1 MAKWQEMKTPLITLA
16 IGLVAGPLIASS
28 AGWMIWTKVAKAQV
42 RASVV
47 EQGASYCAARVR
59 SENSKTGALN
69 FDERSVLAGK
79 WAMLPGK
86 TELDAD
92 VSESCAFKLA
102 D

>member
-1 MAKWQEMKTPLITLA
+1 MKSPLITLA

-28 AGWMIWTKVAKAQV
+28 AGWMVWSKVAKAQV

-69 FDERSVLAGK
+69 YDERSALAGK
-79 WAMLPGK
+79 WAMLPGN
-86 TELDAD
+86 TEVDAD
-92 VSESCAFKLA
+92 IADSCAFKLA